1 MIHNF
6 LLIIFKLHQ
15 WENDSKYCM
24 QASDFPE
31 HVNFL
36 DLARLSLVNIQIQ
49 SKTTLNLDNQKLQR

>member
-36 DLARLSLVNIQIQ
+36 DLARLSLANIQIQ
-49 SKTTLNLDNQKLQR
+49 SKTNPKSR